1 MRLKSMMAGFEKLS
15 GFGGDVQIDQ
25 RGSLFSRP
33 ARQLMYSF
41 RRFGYGNYYC
51 RAFGRLPRLLCTG
64 LSIFAVSRFVR
75 LVTPISERDLCYCN
89 GHCLGACIVLKC
101 KYIQNV
107 WYQVWFLDNRVS
119 GQVSFF
125 FFLFSPTVNFN
136 VLRDHKITIIIQV
149 FLFL

>member
-1 MRLKSMMAGFEKLS
+1 
-15 GFGGDVQIDQ
+15 
-25 RGSLFSRP
+25 
-33 ARQLMYSF
+33 MYSF

-51 RAFGRLPRLLCTG
+51 RVFGRLPRLLCTG

-107 WYQVWFLDNRVS
+107 CIYEVWFLDNSLWTSFLFFPLFFFPYLLLILTITFYVTIKLRLLFT
-119 GQVSFF
+119 SFF
-125 FFLFSPTVNFN
+125 FLNKKKEKKKKKHN
-136 VLRDHKITIIIQV
+136 GKEI
-149 FLFL
+149 

>member
-1 MRLKSMMAGFEKLS
+1 
-15 GFGGDVQIDQ
+15 
-25 RGSLFSRP
+25 
-33 ARQLMYSF
+33 MYSF

-51 RAFGRLPRLLCTG
+51 RVFGRLPRLLCTG

-107 WYQVWFLDNRVS
+107 CIYEVWFLDNSLWTSFLFFPLFFFPYLLLILTITFYVTIKLRLLFT
-119 GQVSFF
+119 SFF
-125 FFLFSPTVNFN
+125 FLNKKKKKKKKHN
-136 VLRDHKITIIIQV
+136 GKEI
-149 FLFL
+149 

>member
-1 MRLKSMMAGFEKLS
+1 M
-15 GFGGDVQIDQ
+15 
-25 RGSLFSRP
+25 FSRS

-51 RAFGRLPRLLCTG
+51 RVFGRLPRLLCTG

-107 WYQVWFLDNRVS
+107 YTKSGSSIIVS
-119 GQVSFF
+119 GQVFFLFFYPLLILTITFYVTIKLRLLFASFF
-125 FFLFSPTVNFN
+125 FLNKKKKRSIMGKRYNSET
-136 VLRDHKITIIIQV
+136 D
-149 FLFL
+149 